1 MSNPLTKTMLKERR
15 GDQLD
20 VGRSSIEDGPRMT
33 RGGVVSAT
41 IIALLIVTAVAVGVF
56 MIGLQNPG
64 LAATANIIGAGG
76 VLVTAVLSAI
86 IRKFRN
92 GSFLSTMILAIFEG
106 MMIGGFTFSV
116 GTTMVQGIPLSSLII
131 QALIATGALFFGALF
146 LYSSGMIRVTSKF
159 RSFVTMAVTGAAIG
173 YGINFL
179 ITLFT
184 GNNLLLGGG
193 PLPIIIGIV
202 AIVLASMS
210 LVTSFHDSD
219 IMIASAAP
227 ERTKWAMA
235 SSIMVDVV
243 WMYMEIFRVMALLN
257 RS

>member
-1 MSNPLTKTMLKERR
+1 MSNPLTNAMLRERR

-20 VGRSSIEDGPRMT
+20 VGRSSVEDGPKMT
-33 RGGVVSAT
+33 REGVVTAT
-41 IIALLIVTAVAVGVF
+41 LTSLSIVAVVAVAVF

-64 LAATANIIGAGG
+64 LAATANLIGAGG
-76 VLVTAVLSAI
+76 VFVTAIFSAI
-86 IRKFRN
+86 VRKFRN

-106 MMIGGFTFSV
+106 MMVGGFTFGV
-116 GTTMVQGIPLSSLII
+116 GTTMVQGVPLGSLII
-131 QALIATGALFFGALF
+131 QALIATGALFFGAMF
-146 LYSSGMIRVTSKF
+146 LYASGMIRVTSKF
-159 RSFVTMAVTGAAIG
+159 RSFVMMAVIGASIG

-184 GNNLLLGGG
+184 GNNLLLGSG
-193 PLPIIIGIV
+193 PLPIIIGVV
-202 AIVLASMS
+202 AIVLSSMS
-210 LVTSFHDSD
+210 LITSFHDSD
-219 IMIASAAP
+219 VMIASAAP

-243 WMYMEIFRVMALLN
+243 WMYLEIFRVMALLN